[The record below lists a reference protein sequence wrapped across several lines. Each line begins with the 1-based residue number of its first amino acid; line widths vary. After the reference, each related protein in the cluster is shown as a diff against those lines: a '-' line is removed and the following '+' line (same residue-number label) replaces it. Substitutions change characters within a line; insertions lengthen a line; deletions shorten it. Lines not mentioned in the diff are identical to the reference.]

1 MILQILH
8 LAAFVIL
15 PIDLFGKSLQ
25 WPVSILE
32 ANGKTPWLVRT
43 VEASILAILASVMV
57 IHVASGGMGMATPPV
72 QDFIIRE
79 RVVICAIMTAI
90 AVCLILLGFWKS
102 ISLAAA
108 GMIISLS
115 IGMFFVSSALSYER
129 FEKQILKIPVPVDF
143 TIQEQIDD
151 IDILINGVRMGKA
164 PLHTTIEELEA
175 KAPPITVADDESRKG
190 WKTFGNSTYPP
201 KAKIRIDQADRVVI
215 RAHEENKSEPMTLY
229 VELERHGKP
238 VTIAWIPGRSM
249 PSRMFGQIR
258 PANIPISVMTEEWH
272 RDTTTLL
279 EKARLMDY
287 RVDAEWISAADTYFH
302 FIRNTLIAAI
312 PKEPQFQQVL
322 TDWAKS
328 RYHLDQV
335 TDADSAWSAFESI
348 QAQVDQEG
356 SYQTNSITGD
366 AVEYLVE
373 RLDSDRVIA
382 IAKAKLKRLSTIMT
396 AGFGYGW
403 GSDHGK
409 PCFSTSFQ
417 SPQAERKPSDFVL
430 AHVIWRLDEKW
441 DSESNDHDNAIE
453 REIVPELIRLSYL
466 DSQAEK
472 LATILGGS
480 ALDEFI
486 RRRQRQ
492 VHSFKKSDDPSKNES
507 IENQPIS
514 RDFWQLVNA
523 VGPAGARFRKEN
535 THEALE
541 LAEHLLD
548 KSLSLTSLPTWT
560 DFLFLEVEG
569 GKPLAHDFWNSFRD
583 KVEADKND
591 RPWALGV
598 LWSYLA
604 KIRPLPTASEFV
616 AVFPKQSPSYGDFG
630 NPERALSLL
639 PVDLRL
645 QVVRDCIA
653 VAVKGKSMLQ
663 PNTEPYIAFN
673 QIESQFVRLTI
684 PSIPSDAAADLT
696 MSYLEKSNP
705 KSAAVSEQLKLP
717 VKYGQLT
724 KQLLARL
731 ATSPDPEH
739 RRWVIPQIRT
749 LPDATN
755 REILTRLLKDE
766 DPSVRETAEKVAAE
780 LEELR
785 RLPCPKLK

>member
-32 ANGKTPWLVRT
+32 ANGKTPWRVRT
-43 VEASILAILASVMV
+43 VEASILVILASVMV

-569 GKPLAHDFWNSFRD
+569 RKPLAHDFWNSFRD